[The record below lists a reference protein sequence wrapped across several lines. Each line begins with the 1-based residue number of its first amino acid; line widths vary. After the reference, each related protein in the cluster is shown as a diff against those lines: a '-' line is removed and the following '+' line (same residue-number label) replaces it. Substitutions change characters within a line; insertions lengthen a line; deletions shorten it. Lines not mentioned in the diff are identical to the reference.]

1 MTIPPNSQIRLHHLQ
16 DLPLGQVSHLTGLVG
31 TNHRAGPAAL
41 AQGDK
46 VTVKA
51 DGENE
56 ELACRT
62 LADLFA
68 YHFDF
73 PPNEG

>member
-1 MTIPPNSQIRLHHLQ
+1 MKRQEFPNCEITISTEKGDADLNSILSLII
-16 DLPLGQVSHLTGLVG
+16 LG
-31 TNHRAGPAAL
+31 L